1 MTEQDKKIKEL
12 LKGNFDDPSPSTDFT
27 NNIMENIVAQEVLKE
42 QIEYKYVPVISWLGW
57 MLIGVLFI
65 AVVCLGL
72 TSDKRSKFNVSNYVP
87 DWSFDISVINSPLVL
102 FAVLSIL
109 TLLIIDRLLIRFR
122 LG

>member
-12 LKGNFDDPSPSTDFT
+12 LKGNFDEPSPSPDFT
-27 NNIMENIVAQEVLKE
+27 KNIMESIVAQEVLKE
-42 QIEYKYVPVISWLGW
+42 QNEFKYVPLISRTGW
-57 MLIGVLFI
+57 TLICVLFL

-72 TSDKRSKFNVSNYVP
+72 TSDKGSRFSVSNYVP
-87 DWSFDISVINSPLVL
+87 DWQFESPVFHSQLAL

-122 LG
+122 LS